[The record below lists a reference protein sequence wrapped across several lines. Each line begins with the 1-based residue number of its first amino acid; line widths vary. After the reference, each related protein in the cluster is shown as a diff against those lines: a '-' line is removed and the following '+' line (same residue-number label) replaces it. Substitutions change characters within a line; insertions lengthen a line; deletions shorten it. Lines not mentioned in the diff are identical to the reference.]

1 MLLPDNIKPEYSIY
15 YVGSLILNELYLNGS
30 KPLLDLFEVLNKD
43 YETTF
48 SLYSLA
54 LDWLYL
60 IEAAEIKSTG
70 EVQLCL

>member
-15 YVGSLILNELYLNGS
+15 YVGSIIIEKFKNKTYS
-30 KPLLDLFEVLNKD
+30 LLDLFQSLNELND
-43 YETTF
+43 VSF

-60 IEAAEIKSTG
+60 IDMAEINDSG
-70 EVQLCL
+70 EIVLCS

>member
-15 YVGSLILNELYLNGS
+15 YVGSIIIEKLKNKTYS
-30 KPLLDLFEVLNKD
+30 LLDLFQSLNELSD
-43 YETTF
+43 VPF

-60 IEAAEIKSTG
+60 IDMAEINNSG
-70 EVQLCL
+70 EIVLCS

>member
-15 YVGSLILNELYLNGS
+15 YVGSIIIEKLKNKTYS
-30 KPLLDLFEVLNKD
+30 LLDLFQSLNELND
-43 YETTF
+43 VSF

-60 IEAAEIKSTG
+60 IDMAEINDSG
-70 EVQLCL
+70 EIVLCS

>member
-15 YVGSLILNELYLNGS
+15 YVGSVIIEKLKNKTYS
-30 KPLLDLFEVLNKD
+30 LLDLFQSINELND
-43 YETTF
+43 VSF

-60 IEAAEIKSTG
+60 IDMAEINDSG
-70 EVQLCL
+70 EIVLCS

>member
-70 EVQLCL
+70 EVHLCL

>member
-15 YVGSLILNELYLNGS
+15 YVGSVIIEKLKNKSYS
-30 KPLLDLFEVLNKD
+30 LLDLFQSLNELND
-43 YETTF
+43 VSF

-60 IEAAEIKSTG
+60 IDMAEINDSG
-70 EVQLCL
+70 EIVLCS

>member
-15 YVGSLILNELYLNGS
+15 YVGSIIIEKLKNKTYS
-30 KPLLDLFEVLNKD
+30 LLDLFQSLNELND
-43 YETTF
+43 VSF

-60 IEAAEIKSTG
+60 IDMAEINNSG
-70 EVQLCL
+70 EIVLCS

>member
-15 YVGSLILNELYLNGS
+15 YVGCIIIEKLKNKTYS
-30 KPLLDLFEVLNKD
+30 LLDLFQSLNELND
-43 YETTF
+43 VSF

-60 IEAAEIKSTG
+60 IDMAEINDSG
-70 EVQLCL
+70 EIVLCS